1 MSHSWFR
8 RIAGK
13 SVSAQRLHC
22 CRPQLELLE
31 DRRLLSLLPAV
42 NYPDGINSPAGFV
55 AVGDLRGNGIPDIV
69 TTEGFGD
76 YRLSVFLGNGD
87 GTFQPP
93 AIYLAGD
100 GVVGVRIA
108 DLRGNG
114 IPDII
119 TANDGAGFGDSGTNT
134 VSVLLGNGDGTFQHK
149 RDYYA
154 GPGGPLDLV
163 VADLRGNGI
172 LDIATVN
179 EFAGTVNVLLG
190 NGDGTFQP
198 PVSYPVG
205 IRPQH
210 IAAGR
215 FGGDSAVPDLAVT
228 DHDSGMV
235 SVLVNHGDGTFRQH
249 VDYPV
254 GSEPFGI
261 TLGDFANNG
270 NLDIAVANYQSNSV
284 SILMGNGDH
293 TFQPARN
300 IAVPGGPNSLVAA
313 DFNNDGNLDLAVTV
327 EASGSRVSL
336 LLGDGTGNFAA
347 PLNFATDL
355 DPLGIAAADLT
366 NDGSADLVT
375 ANVVGRS
382 ASVLLNDG
390 SWDTAP
396 RRGPTARGTADQSL
410 ALAVLPA
417 IDRQGTTSR
426 LFAADVGQLP
436 NVSAF
441 PADSVRGVP
450 EAGTNANLM
459 LPASPTDVFDPG
471 TSDLPELDLGILDR
485 PWSAIS
491 WSDDPHGE
499 QPKWESQD
507 GRQAPVDSCRP

>member
-1 MSHSWFR
+1 MFHNWFR
-8 RIAGK
+8 RIGAK
-13 SVSAQRLHC
+13 EVSAQRARGY
-22 CRPQLELLE
+22 RPQLEPLE
-31 DRRLLSLLPAV
+31 ERRLLSFLPAV

-76 YRLSVFLGNGD
+76 YRVSVYLGNGD

-93 AIYLAGD
+93 AIYLGGD

-119 TANDGAGFGDSGTNT
+119 TANDGAGIFGGGDTNT

-149 RDYYA
+149 RDYFA

-179 EFAGTVNVLLG
+179 EFAGNVSVLLG
-190 NGDGTFQP
+190 NGDGTFQA

-205 IRPQH
+205 LRPQH

-215 FGGDSAVPDLAVT
+215 FGGDSAVPDLAVS

-249 VDYPV
+249 VDYEV

-300 IAVPGGPNSLVAA
+300 ISVPGGPNSLVAA
-313 DFNNDGNLDLAVTV
+313 DFNNDGNLDLAVSV
-327 EASGSRVSL
+327 EGGNDRVSV
-336 LLGDGTGNFAA
+336 LLGDGTGNFAL
-347 PLNFATDL
+347 PLNFPTGS
-355 DPLGIAAADLT
+355 DPLGIVAADLT
-366 NDGSADLVT
+366 NDGFADLVT

-396 RRGPTARGTADQSL
+396 RRDPTARGTPEQSA
-410 ALAVLPA
+410 ALAALPA
-417 IDRQGTTSR
+417 KDRQGTTTR
-426 LFAADVGQLP
+426 LFAADVGQLT

-441 PADSVRGVP
+441 PDSVAAVP
-450 EAGTNANLM
+450 EAGTNAKPL
-459 LPASPTDVFDPG
+459 LPAPPTDAFDPG
-471 TSDLPELDLGILDR
+471 SADLPVSDLGILDR
-485 PWSAIS
+485 S
-491 WSDDPHGE
+491 WSSHL
-499 QPKWESQD
+499 
-507 GRQAPVDSCRP
+507 GRIPPSVGTNPGILERIRAWIGL

>member
-1 MSHSWFR
+1 MFHSWFR
-8 RIAGK
+8 RFAGK
-13 SVSAQRLHC
+13 NVSAQRSPGY
-22 CRPQLELLE
+22 RPQFELLE
-31 DRRLLSLLPAV
+31 DRRLLSFLPAV
-42 NYPDGINSPAGFV
+42 NYPDGINSPAGFI
-55 AVGDLRGNGIPDIV
+55 AVGDLTGTGIPDLV

-76 YRLSVFLGNGD
+76 YRLSVFLANGD

-114 IPDII
+114 IADII
-119 TANDGAGFGDSGTNT
+119 TANDGVSIGSGDRTNT

-149 RDYYA
+149 RDYFA

-179 EFAGTVNVLLG
+179 EFAGIVDVLMG
-190 NGDGTFQP
+190 NGDGSFRP
-198 PVSYPVG
+198 PISYPVG
-205 IRPQH
+205 ARPQH
-210 IAAGR
+210 IAAGP

-228 DHDSGMV
+228 DHDSGTV

-270 NLDIAVANYQSNSV
+270 NLDIAVADSQSNSV

-300 IAVPGGPNSLVAA
+300 IAVPGSPNSLVAA
-313 DFNNDGNLDLAVTV
+313 DFNNDGNLDLAVTLQGV
-327 EASGSRVSL
+327 SGDRVSV
-336 LLGDGTGNFAA
+336 LLGDGTGNFAS

-355 DPLGIAAADLT
+355 DPSGIAAADLT
-366 NDGSADLVT
+366 NDGLADLVT

-390 SWDTAP
+390 SWDVAP
-396 RRGPTARGTADQSL
+396 RRVQTSLDTVAPSAVDQAL
-410 ALAVLPA
+410 ALVALPA
-417 IDRQGTTSR
+417 GDRQGTTLGVVAAGLGQPLDAPAARPVDGAAAAPQAGTTFSPTQPALLTSAR
-426 LFAADVGQLP
+426 RNPEAADLRESNVGGFDRLCNSISLP
-436 NVSAF
+436 D
-441 PADSVRGVP
+441 DSH
-450 EAGTNANLM
+450 AA
-459 LPASPTDVFDPG
+459 
-471 TSDLPELDLGILDR
+471 
-485 PWSAIS
+485 
-491 WSDDPHGE
+491 
-499 QPKWESQD
+499 
-507 GRQAPVDSCRP
+507 